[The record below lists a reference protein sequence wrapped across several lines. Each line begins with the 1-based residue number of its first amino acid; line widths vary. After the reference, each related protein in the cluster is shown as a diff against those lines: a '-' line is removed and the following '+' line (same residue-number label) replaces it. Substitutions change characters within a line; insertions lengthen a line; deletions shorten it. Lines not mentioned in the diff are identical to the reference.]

1 LRSRTIKALGASLIL
16 FLASPAGA
24 ADEKVRIG
32 YTAVGDFA
40 SAFVAKERGFFAKHG
55 IDAELTQLALNS
67 TLPAALV
74 SGSIDIGGVTPPVLL
89 QAVAGGLDL
98 KIVSGVSVTTDVLTY
113 AAMARTQV
121 SIKETRDFEGKKVG
135 VPGLGATLHII
146 FVRWLKTHGVDPSKL
161 TFVETAFPVQVDV
174 LKAGTVDLVVT
185 AQPNIDR
192 IVGAGIGSVAVDV
205 GIEIRGR
212 PGAYWV
218 STSAWAKAKPAVV
231 TNYREAIR
239 EAGDFIDTN
248 PDQTRM
254 DVAKYIKLP
263 PPVIASLL
271 LPKVVADIRI
281 DDVEWWIQALAD
293 QKLIDETLDAASLV
307 SK

>member
-1 LRSRTIKALGASLIL
+1 
-16 FLASPAGA
+16 LAGPAGA
-24 ADEKVRIG
+24 ADETVRIG

-98 KIVSGVSVTTDVLTY
+98 RIVSGVSVTTDVLTY

-121 SIKETRDFEGKKVG
+121 SIKGPHDFEGKKVG

-146 FVRWLKTHGVDPSKL
+146 FVRWLKENGVDPSKL

-192 IVGAGIGSVAVDV
+192 IVSAGIGSVAVDV
-205 GIEIRGR
+205 GVEILGR

-231 TNYREAIR
+231 RDYREAVR
-239 EAGDFIDTN
+239 EAGVFIDAN
-248 PDQTRM
+248 PDQTRV

-263 PPVIASLL
+263 PPVIASVL
-271 LPKVVADIRI
+271 LPKVAADIKI
-281 DDVEWWIQALAD
+281 DDVEWWIQVLAD
-293 QKLIDETLDAASLV
+293 QKLIDKTLDAASLV